1 MVSVVDL
8 LGALRQALAG
18 RGDRAV
24 VRLGGQYVPA
34 GGPASKV
41 FPPTYP
47 VDREHPSPY
56 VLESRVLGGEQR
68 ESVQLDS
75 VPSQANRCEEALLRA
90 REAGQVAL
98 PLIVLEHK
106 GAVTV
111 RLTSLEF
118 PHRYADAYLRDADL
132 DGVRFDKSALGASML
147 GSDLADASGLFRH
160 DPGSLVYGAWNSHRK
175 GRQVKFPR
183 VYSSE
188 MVGWDP
194 VVGDRRA
201 GRMDPLNLT
210 GAANPAG
217 EEWEFAAVPE
227 KVKSI
232 RLSKIG
238 HGNIAPGPAH
248 GGVTI
253 SGATRFGWL
262 SLAALNRIGFGAA
275 SVEAQV
281 AARVCLAAYA
291 LLADR
296 LTFGGPALWLR
307 SGCELVLASD
317 STAWVLRGGVEEPFV
332 LDVAAAVELFG
343 LAQQAAAEA
352 GLSMATQTV
361 ELTPT
366 PALAKAIDFAL
377 TKADAEEG

>member
-1 MVSVVDL
+1 VGTVDL
-8 LGALRQALAG
+8 LEVLRETLAG
-18 RGDRAV
+18 GGDRAV
-24 VRLGGQYVPA
+24 IRLDGRYVPA
-34 GGPASKV
+34 GGPGSKV

-56 VLESRVLGGEQR
+56 VLESRVVAGERR
-68 ESVQLDS
+68 ESVLLDS

-90 REAGQVAL
+90 RESGRVGL
-98 PLIVLEHK
+98 PLIVLEHD
-106 GAVTV
+106 GATKV

-132 DGVRFDKSALGASML
+132 DGVRFDKSALGIAML

-188 MVGWDP
+188 LVGWDP
-194 VVGDRRA
+194 VVGYRRA

-210 GAANPAG
+210 GAAKPAG
-217 EEWEFAAVPE
+217 EEWEFAAVAA
-227 KVKSI
+227 KVKGSK
-232 RLSKIG
+232 LSEIG

-248 GGVTI
+248 GGVTV

-262 SLAALNRIGFGAA
+262 SLAALGRVGFGAA
-275 SVEAQV
+275 SFDAQV

-296 LTFGGPALWLR
+296 LTFGSPALWLR
-307 SGCELVLASD
+307 SGCELVLESD
-317 STAWVLRGGVEEPFV
+317 STAWVLRGGAEESFA

-343 LAQQAAAEA
+343 RAQQAAAEA
-352 GLSMATQTV
+352 GLAMSTETV
-361 ELTPT
+361 RLTPT
-366 PALAKAIDFAL
+366 PGLAKAIDFAL
-377 TKADAEEG
+377 TKAEPEEG

>member
-1 MVSVVDL
+1 VGAVDL
-8 LGALRQALAG
+8 LGVLRETLAG

-24 VRLGGQYVPA
+24 IRLGGRYVPA

-47 VDREHPSPY
+47 VDRDHPSPY
-56 VLESRVLGGEQR
+56 VVEARVLAGEQR

-75 VPSQANRCEEALLRA
+75 VPSQANRCEEELLRA
-90 REAGQVAL
+90 RESGRVGL
-98 PLIVLEHK
+98 PLIVLDHE

-118 PHRYADAYLRDADL
+118 PHRYADAYLRDSDL
-132 DGVRFDKSALGASML
+132 DGVRFDKSALGAAML

-188 MVGWDP
+188 LVGWDP

-201 GRMDPLNLT
+201 GRMDPLNLQ
-210 GAANPAG
+210 GAAKPAG
-217 EEWEFAAVPE
+217 EGWEFAAVAE
-227 KVKSI
+227 KVKGSK
-232 RLSKIG
+232 LSEIG
-238 HGNIAPGPAH
+238 HGNIAPGSAP

-262 SLAALNRIGFGAA
+262 SLAALGRIGFGAA
-275 SVEAQV
+275 SFDAQV

-296 LTFGGPALWLR
+296 LTFGGASLWLR
-307 SGCELVLASD
+307 SGCELVLESD
-317 STAWVLRGGVEEPFV
+317 STAWVLRGDVEEPFD
-332 LDVAAAVELFG
+332 LDVATAVELFG
-343 LAQQAAAEA
+343 LAQRAAAEA
-352 GLSMATQTV
+352 GLAMSTETV
-361 ELTPT
+361 LLTPT

-377 TKADAEEG
+377 TKAEAEES